1 MVALDLDELSAQWR
15 LALNTAQDAV
25 DAAELYLPAS
35 EQRARRA
42 HLRAER
48 EDTAQLL
55 DALAREEHVRLV
67 HRLNVPRPSRRML
80 GLTDDVDACVF
91 ELEGVLTGA
100 SSIHAAAWA
109 ETFQGL
115 LLARAE
121 LDGERLGPYAPFNP
135 RTDYDTFI
143 QGRPRIEGVR
153 AFLASRGIR
162 LPEGSPGD
170 PPTAETVNGLAQR
183 KNLALLRR
191 LAGDGVQAHAG
202 ARHYLEALREA
213 GLHAAVV
220 SASANTS
227 AILARAG
234 LDRLVDVRIDGTTI
248 ASERLQ
254 TWPAPDV
261 LLAACEALDVP
272 PRRAAAFETI
282 RTGVAAGHRAGFA
295 EVVAVE
301 RHGGSEAMRRSGA
314 DLVVRDLDELL
325 DPALR

>member
-1 MVALDLDELSAQWR
+1 
-15 LALNTAQDAV
+15 
-25 DAAELYLPAS
+25 
-35 EQRARRA
+35 
-42 HLRAER
+42 
-48 EDTAQLL
+48 
-55 DALAREEHVRLV
+55 
-67 HRLNVPRPSRRML
+67 ML

-100 SSIHAAAWA
+100 ASIHAAAWA
-109 ETFQGL
+109 ETFDDL
-115 LLARAE
+115 LLSRAE
-121 LDGERLGPYAPFNP
+121 RSRDRLGPYAPFNP
-135 RTDYDTFI
+135 RTDYVTYI
-143 QGRPRIEGVR
+143 HGRPRVDGVR

-162 LPEGSPGD
+162 LPEGSPD
-170 PPTAETVNGLAQR
+170 DQPSAETVHGLAQR

-191 LAGDGVQAHAG
+191 LAAEGVQAHAG

-213 GLHAAVV
+213 GVHAAVV

-234 LDRLVDVRIDGTTI
+234 LDRLVDVRVDGRTI
-248 ASERLQ
+248 ADEHLR

-261 LLAACEALDVP
+261 LLAACEELHVA
-272 PRRAAAFETI
+272 PRHAAAFETMAD
-282 RTGVAAGHRAGFA
+282 GVAAGHNAGFR

-301 RHGGSEAMRRSGA
+301 RHGAPETMRRQGA